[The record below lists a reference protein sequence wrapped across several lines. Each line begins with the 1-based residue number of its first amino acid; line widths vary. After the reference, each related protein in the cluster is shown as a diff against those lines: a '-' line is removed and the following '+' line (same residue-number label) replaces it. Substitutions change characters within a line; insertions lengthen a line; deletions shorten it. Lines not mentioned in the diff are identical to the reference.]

1 MEYKNKH
8 MKHLSTTILLICL
21 SIFASCKEET
31 KTPQEITETKET
43 TDVVPVT
50 SDKIPFI
57 WEGANVYFLLADRFN
72 NGDTSNDEVLD
83 RTKETAVLR
92 GFEGGDIKGII
103 QKIEEGYFAN
113 LGINAL
119 WVNPLV
125 EQIHDSVDEGT
136 GNTYPFHGYWAKD
149 WTRIDPNFG
158 TYDDLKKLVE
168 VAHKNG
174 IRILMDVVINHTGPV
189 TEKDPVWS
197 DDWVRTGPQCSYK
210 DYETAVKCT
219 LVANLPDVKTESD
232 EEVKLPE
239 PLLKKWKEEGRLE
252 NEMDELEIFFAKT
265 GLKKT
270 PKNYIIK
277 WLTDYVREL
286 GIDGYRV
293 DTVKHVEEGVWAVL
307 AEQAKL
313 AFAEWK
319 KNNPEKV
326 LDNNQFYVL
335 GELYG
340 YGIDGK
346 RFYDFGDRK
355 VDYYANG
362 FDNLINFQF
371 KYDAKKLDYEKLY
384 SKYSAALHTG
394 LIGKSVMNY
403 ISSHDDGDPFDK
415 ERKRTFE
422 SATKLLLTPG
432 ISQVYYGDETARSL
446 IIEGTE
452 SDATLRSKM
461 NWEDLENEDTKL
473 LLKHWQKLGN
483 FRKNHPSIGAG
494 KHKMINESPYV
505 FSRTYNKDN
514 VVDKVVVGLNQ
525 RKGTK
530 TLKVDTI
537 FKDGTAVIDTYSGT
551 ETTVKDG
558 NVTIKSD
565 YEIVL
570 LEAMK

>member
-1 MEYKNKH
+1 
-8 MKHLSTTILLICL
+8 MKHLLTTTFLVLFGILI
-21 SIFASCKEET
+21 SCKSDT
-31 KTPQEITETKET
+31 KTASSTIETAALET
-43 TDVVPVT
+43 AKPVT
-50 SDKIPFI
+50 TENMPFI
-57 WEGANVYFLLADRFN
+57 WEGANVYFLLADRFK
-72 NGDTSNDEVLD
+72 NGDTTNDEVLE
-83 RTKETAVLR
+83 RKKETGVLR

-103 QKIEEGYFAN
+103 QKIEEGYFTN

-125 EQIHDSVDEGT
+125 EQIHESVDEGT
-136 GNTYPFHGYWAKD
+136 GNTYAFHGYWAKD
-149 WTRIDPNFG
+149 WTTIDPNFG
-158 TYDDLKKLVE
+158 TYEDLKKLVE

-189 TEKDPVWS
+189 TDKDPVWS
-197 DDWVRTGPQCSYK
+197 DDWVRTAPQCSYK

-219 LVANLPDVKTESD
+219 LVENLPDIKTESD

-239 PLLKKWKEEGRLE
+239 ALKVKWEKEGRLE
-252 NEMDELEIFFAKT
+252 AEMDELEIFFAKT
-265 GLKKT
+265 GLKRS

-277 WLTDYVREL
+277 WLTDYVKEL

-293 DTVKHVEEGVWAVL
+293 DTVKHVEEGVWSVL
-307 AEQAKL
+307 AEQAKV

-319 KNNPEKV
+319 KNNPDKV
-326 LDNNQFYVL
+326 LDNNEFYVL

-371 KYDAKKLDYEKLY
+371 KYDARQLNYEKLY
-384 SKYSAALHTG
+384 SKYSTALQTG

-403 ISSHDDGDPFDK
+403 ITSHDDGDPFDK
-415 ERKRTFE
+415 ERKKTYE

-446 IIEGTE
+446 VIDGAQG
-452 SDATLRSKM
+452 DATLRSNM
-461 NWEDLENEDTKL
+461 NWDDLQIEETKSL
-473 LLKHWQKLGN
+473 LLHWQKLGK
-483 FRKNHPSIGAG
+483 FRKNHPAIGAG
-494 KHKMINESPYV
+494 KHKMISETPYV
-505 FSRTYNKDN
+505 FSRTYKKEGINDG
-514 VVDKVVVGLNQ
+514 VVVGLNL

-530 TLKVDTI
+530 TLKVDAI
-537 FKDGTAVIDTYSGT
+537 FKDGTILTDIYSGID
-551 ETTVKDG
+551 TTVKDG
-558 NVTIKSD
+558 SATIKSD
-565 YEIVL
+565 NDIVL
-570 LEAMK
+570 LEAKK

>member
-8 MKHLSTTILLICL
+8 MKHLSTAILLICL
-21 SIFASCKEET
+21 SIFVSCKEET
-31 KTPQEITETKET
+31 KTPKEIIETKET
-43 TDVVPVT
+43 KEVTPVT
-50 SDKIPFI
+50 TDKIPFI

-252 NEMDELEIFFAKT
+252 SEMDELEIFFAKT

-293 DTVKHVEEGVWAVL
+293 DTVKHVEEGVWTVL

-326 LDNNQFYVL
+326 LDNNEFYVL

-415 ERKRTFE
+415 ERKKTFE

-452 SDATLRSKM
+452 GDATLRSKM

-514 VVDKVVVGLNQ
+514 IVDKVVVGLNQ

-530 TLKVDTI
+530 TLKVNTI
-537 FKDGTAVIDTYSGT
+537 FKDGTTVIDTYSGT

-558 NVTIKSD
+558 NATINSD